1 MAVAKDAAAI
11 RYTHCTAPSITNYY
25 LSSPVFRKSHKLV
38 GKNTKA
44 APAEAAKVAAEAQAV
59 ARVEETT
66 VKPWV
71 IAAPRHG
78 LRRGHRDG
86 LRHSHARVHG
96 QSISIFFN
104 QSISK
109 IAFNGDVINFKG
121 SKYYF

>member
-1 MAVAKDAAAI
+1 M
-11 RYTHCTAPSITNYY
+11 
-25 LSSPVFRKSHKLV
+25 
-38 GKNTKA
+38 
-44 APAEAAKVAAEAQAV
+44 AAEAQAV

-71 IAAPRHG
+71 IDAPRHG

-86 LRHSHARVHG
+86 LRHSHARVHS

-104 QSISK
+104 LNITK
-109 IAFNGDVINFKG
+109 VAFDGDVITFEG

>member
-1 MAVAKDAAAI
+1 M
-11 RYTHCTAPSITNYY
+11 
-25 LSSPVFRKSHKLV
+25 
-38 GKNTKA
+38 
-44 APAEAAKVAAEAQAV
+44 AAEAQAV

-104 QSISK
+104 QSIPK
-109 IAFNGDVINFKG
+109 IAFNGDVITSKG
-121 SKYYF
+121 SKYYFKRTLMAVKDAFLRKWLNRGEKRFLAKIGPNFDFFQ